1 MPADP
6 RPYTFDRVVRLLFS
20 AGLLILFIWG
30 LGFLSDVLVPFVVAF
45 LLAYLVNPLVS
56 VIQRRVPQRAAAV
69 LLGLLLV
76 LAALLLLAW
85 MVIPLIVVEIA
96 RMGQILTAFT
106 TDSGLGKR
114 AAEILPPDLW
124 QRIKELVLRPEVRE
138 LFQAE
143 NVWKVAE
150 AALRKVL
157 PGVWGMITGA
167 ASLAMGLV
175 GLAVIGLYMVFL
187 LLEYPQVSG
196 NWKDL
201 VPPAY
206 RETVVSFLSDFESA
220 MSRYFRGQALVA
232 AICGGLYAIGFMLV
246 GLPLGILLGLFL
258 GLLAMVPYLTLL
270 GVIPA
275 VLLSLFHAL
284 ETGGSIWLVLGL
296 SGTVFAVVQAVQ
308 DWILVPRIMGKVT
321 GLNPA
326 MIMLSLSVWGK
337 LLGFLGLIIALPM
350 TCLGLVY
357 YRRFLASAQRLPPTP
372 DRERV

>member
-1 MPADP
+1 MFAAP
-6 RPYTFDRVVRLLFS
+6 RPFTFDRVVRLLMS

-30 LGFLSDVLVPFVVAF
+30 LGYLSDVLIPFVVAF
-45 LLAYLVNPLVS
+45 LLAYMINPIVAA
-56 VIQRRVPQRAAAV
+56 IQRRVPHRAAAV

-76 LAALLLLAW
+76 FGVLSLLAW
-85 MVIPLIVVEIA
+85 MVIPMIVAEMT
-96 RMGQILTAFT
+96 RMGQILSAFT

-114 AAEILPPDLW
+114 ATEILPPDLW
-124 QRIKELVLRPEVRE
+124 RRVKEMVLRPEVRE

-150 AALRKVL
+150 VSLRKVL
-157 PGVWGMITGA
+157 PGVWGVITGA
-167 ASLAMGLV
+167 ASLVMGLI
-175 GLAVIGLYMVFL
+175 GLAVIVLYMVFL

-206 RETVVSFLSDFESA
+206 RDSAVSFLADFESA
-220 MSRYFRGQALVA
+220 MSRYFRGQAVVA
-232 AICGGLYAIGFMLV
+232 AICGVLYAVGFLAV
-246 GLPLGILLGLFL
+246 GLPLGIILGLFL

-275 VLLSLFHAL
+275 VLLSFFHAL
-284 ETGGSIWLVLGL
+284 ESGGSFWWVLGL
-296 SGTVFAVVQAVQ
+296 SGGVFAVVQAVQ

-350 TCLGLVY
+350 TCLILVY
-357 YRRFLASAQRLPPTP
+357 YRRFLASAQTSFTE
-372 DRERV
+372 ER